1 MTQSRPNSWTAL
13 ALALLGGLA
22 TAPTA
27 RAQVCDASVSN
38 VSFGDF
44 DVTTGAAVDT
54 TAQVNVSCTGVP
66 LVPVRVCV
74 NFGQGSG
81 GGTDLANRL
90 MTSGANSLR
99 YSLFQDAA
107 RSIVWGTGLAAVD
120 IVVSIGLGGTGSES
134 RTVYGRIYP
143 AQATA
148 QAGTYLST
156 FTGPDAEI
164 NYGLLSIILNCGI
177 LVATKSM
184 TFTATANIAPTCH
197 VTANNLDFGSAGL
210 LAAPIDGATTLAP
223 ICTNGTTYQIGLNG
237 GLTGASDP
245 TQRRMSKGAESI
257 LYGLYRD
264 AARTNLPFGD
274 TIGLNTLSGTGTGLT
289 QSIPVYGRI
298 PPQSTPSP
306 GPYSDTVVVTVT
318 Y

>member
-1 MTQSRPNSWTAL
+1 MTQSLQNSCAAL
-13 ALALLGGLA
+13 ALALLVELSTPMA
-22 TAPTA
+22 A
-27 RAQVCDASVSN
+27 AQVCDANVSN

-44 DVTTGAAVDT
+44 DVTTGAGVDT
-54 TAQVNVSCTGVP
+54 TAQVDVSCSGVP

-90 MTSGANSLR
+90 MTSGANALR

-107 RSIVWGTGLAAVD
+107 RTIVWGTGLAAVD
-120 IVVSIGLGGTGSES
+120 IIVPIGLGGTGSES
-134 RTVYGRIYP
+134 RTIYGRVYP
-143 AQATA
+143 AQPTVA
-148 QAGTYLST
+148 AGTYLST

-164 NYGLLSIILNCGI
+164 NYGLLSVLLNCGI
-177 LVATKSM
+177 LVVTKSM
-184 TFTATANIAPTCH
+184 TFTASANIDPTCH

-210 LAAPIDGATTLAP
+210 LAAPVDGATTLSP
-223 ICTNGTTYQIGLNG
+223 VCTNGTTYQIGLDG

-245 TQRRMSKGAESI
+245 TKRRMSKGAETI

-264 AARTNLPFGD
+264 AARANLPFGD
-274 TIGLNTLSGTGTGLT
+274 TIGVNTLSGAGTGLM

-306 GPYSDTVVVTVT
+306 GPYSDTVVVTIT